1 MRAKI
6 NFIDPVFNPES
17 RTMEVRID
25 VTNKNQMLKPDMYV
39 KVKINTFAGQ
49 TIGVPK
55 NSVIRTG
62 ERDIVYIE
70 KENGYYEPREVQV
83 GYEQDGY
90 YAITSGLAE
99 GDIVVTSGGF
109 LIDSETQIQK
119 GFTSGHEKQSDNP
132 VKNDNE
138 EPKINPNQDIMKDLK
153 DSKQNLE
160 HKH

>member
-1 MRAKI
+1 MGAKI
-6 NFIDPVFNPES
+6 NFIDPIFNPES

-25 VTNKNQMLKPDMYV
+25 VSNKGQMLKPDMYV
-39 KVKINTFAGQ
+39 KVKINTYATQ
-49 TIGVPK
+49 TIGVPR

-62 ERDIVYIE
+62 EHDIVYIE
-70 KENGYYEPREVQV
+70 KEKGLYEPRIVKI

-90 YAITSGLAE
+90 YAVTSGLQE
-99 GDIVVTSGGF
+99 GDNVVTSGGF

-119 GFTSGHEKQSDNP
+119 GFTSGHEEHGDNNN
-132 VKNDNE
+132 KNDDR
-138 EPKINPNQDIMKDLK
+138 EPKINPNQDIMKDLQ